1 MKYFLII
8 LIIYKF
14 AFTYAYADIINKIE
28 VKNNNRI
35 TKETI
40 ITFGNIELG
49 KDYNQEQLN
58 NVLIDLY
65 STNFFSDIK
74 FDVQGDV
81 LVVEV
86 EERKIIQQI
95 VLNGVPAE
103 KTKKANGGIMRKML
117 RAGDDP
123 RDFEDEVDVQ
133 ETDVDVI
140 ELMKDQGIPMGEQVK
155 SRKEGIMQ
163 MAGETPEEERDM
175 EFNIE
180 LKEFLNENPGATV
193 DDFIKIKMLEA
204 KLRREARDEILA
216 RITLAGGSFPDLS
229 KDGEITQE
237 TKSMIFVKGKIF
249 NNQNK
254 KISTFSGI
262 LKKIRSK

>member
-1 MKYFLII
+1 MDENTKLEMS
-8 LIIYKF
+8 
-14 AFTYAYADIINKIE
+14 KI
-28 VKNNNRI
+28 VKQLMDEEGFEFGEAV
-35 TKETI
+35 KEAM
-40 ITFGNIELG
+40 
-49 KDYNQEQLN
+49 
-58 NVLIDLY
+58 
-65 STNFFSDIK
+65 
-74 FDVQGDV
+74 
-81 LVVEV
+81 
-86 EERKIIQQI
+86 RRM
-95 VLNGVPAE
+95 E

-123 RDFEDEVDVQ
+123 RDFEDEVQ

-155 SRKEGIMQ
+155 SKKEGIMQ

-237 TKSMIFVKGKIF
+237 DILIGRGVLPEPKRSGGIA
-249 NNQNK
+249 
-254 KISTFSGI
+254 GI
-262 LKKIRSK
+262 LGV

>member
-1 MKYFLII
+1 MDENTKLEMS
-8 LIIYKF
+8 
-14 AFTYAYADIINKIE
+14 KI
-28 VKNNNRI
+28 VKQLMDEEGFEFGEAV
-35 TKETI
+35 KEAM
-40 ITFGNIELG
+40 
-49 KDYNQEQLN
+49 
-58 NVLIDLY
+58 
-65 STNFFSDIK
+65 
-74 FDVQGDV
+74 
-81 LVVEV
+81 
-86 EERKIIQQI
+86 RRM
-95 VLNGVPAE
+95 E

-155 SRKEGIMQ
+155 SKKEGIMQ

-216 RITLAGGSFPDLS
+216 RITLARGGGELVGNQS
-229 KDGEITQE
+229 KIDVAAPFGEITGADFAKLREDKQ
-237 TKSMIFVKGKIF
+237 SGGIA
-249 NNQNK
+249 
-254 KISTFSGI
+254 GI
-262 LKKIRSK
+262 LGV

>member
-1 MKYFLII
+1 MDENTKLEMS
-8 LIIYKF
+8 
-14 AFTYAYADIINKIE
+14 KI
-28 VKNNNRI
+28 VKQLMDEEGFEFGEAV
-35 TKETI
+35 KEAM
-40 ITFGNIELG
+40 
-49 KDYNQEQLN
+49 
-58 NVLIDLY
+58 
-65 STNFFSDIK
+65 
-74 FDVQGDV
+74 
-81 LVVEV
+81 
-86 EERKIIQQI
+86 RRM
-95 VLNGVPAE
+95 E

-216 RITLAGGSFPDLS
+216 RITLARGGGELVGNQS
-229 KDGEITQE
+229 KIDVAAPFGEITGADFAKLREDKQ
-237 TKSMIFVKGKIF
+237 SGGIA
-249 NNQNK
+249 
-254 KISTFSGI
+254 GI
-262 LKKIRSK
+262 LGV

>member
-1 MKYFLII
+1 MDEEGFE
-8 LIIYKF
+8 F
-14 AFTYAYADIINKIE
+14 GEA
-28 VKNNNRI
+28 VKEAMR
-35 TKETI
+35 
-40 ITFGNIELG
+40 
-49 KDYNQEQLN
+49 
-58 NVLIDLY
+58 
-65 STNFFSDIK
+65 
-74 FDVQGDV
+74 
-81 LVVEV
+81 
-86 EERKIIQQI
+86 RM
-95 VLNGVPAE
+95 E

-155 SRKEGIMQ
+155 SKKEGIMQ

-216 RITLAGGSFPDLS
+216 RITLARGGGELVGNQS
-229 KDGEITQE
+229 KIDVAAPFGEITGADFAKLREDKQ
-237 TKSMIFVKGKIF
+237 SGGIA
-249 NNQNK
+249 
-254 KISTFSGI
+254 GI
-262 LKKIRSK
+262 LGV